1 MLKKLQNLLFE
12 DDDDD
17 DIDDDEEEVAA
28 PAPRPVKK
36 PAERREPQTARPVQ
50 AAPVQEKPSIQRID
64 VTGAVPKVD
73 EKPVEKPAHGSV
85 FSNQEAPVREEK
97 PAEKKTLG
105 ITIEDAPKPRP
116 AKKRAVPQQKT
127 VKKEESE
134 TAKKQSYEF
143 RPVISP
149 IFGVDEKD
157 MNALKNTTSRINNV
171 EKEKKDPN
179 ISPIISPMY
188 GVDEEDQP
196 STVGDTVERSEANEK
211 VVGNLHNYQ
220 AEDDIPEFSLD
231 DILKVR
237 DEEFEEQQE
246 KAKKAEQ
253 KPVEKEADESAP
265 SFPDLSLDEDEDE
278 PADQTVVIRRDDIK
292 DAK

>member
-12 DDDDD
+12 DEDDDD
-17 DIDDDEEEVAA
+17 DIEEEEV
-28 PAPRPVKK
+28 PAPRPVRKTAETRTESASMQSQ
-36 PAERREPQTARPVQ
+36 PAQ
-50 AAPVQEKPSIQRID
+50 KPSIQRID
-64 VTGAVPKVD
+64 VTQPIPKV
-73 EKPVEKPAHGSV
+73 
-85 FSNQEAPVREEK
+85 EEK
-97 PAEKKTLG
+97 PAEKPVQGSVFRTEETKPVEKKQTLG
-105 ITIEDAPKPRP
+105 ITVDETPKPRP
-116 AKKRAVPQQKT
+116 EKKRAVPKAEP
-127 VKKEESE
+127 VRKETKEPSR
-134 TAKKQSYEF
+134 QNYEF

-157 MNALKNTTSRINNV
+157 MNALKNTTNRINNV

>member
-12 DDDDD
+12 DDDEDED
-17 DIDDDEEEVAA
+17 DIEEEEA
-28 PAPRPVKK
+28 PAPRSVKK
-36 PAERREPQTARPVQ
+36 PAERKPEPVPEHRETVQ
-50 AAPVQEKPSIQRID
+50 PAQKPSIQRID
-64 VTGAVPKVD
+64 VTQQVPTVND
-73 EKPVEKPAHGSV
+73 RAAEKPVQGSV
-85 FSNQEAPVREEK
+85 FRQEQPK
-97 PAEKKTLG
+97 PAEKKPSIG
-105 ITIEDAPKPRP
+105 ITVDEKPK
-116 AKKRAVPQQKT
+116 ASVKKRAVPQKKPE
-127 VKKEESE
+127 KKEE
-134 TAKKQSYEF
+134 KKDTRQNYQF

-196 STVGDTVERSEANEK
+196 SMVGDTVERSEVNEK
-211 VVGNLHNYQ
+211 VVGNAHNFQ

-237 DEEFEEQQE
+237 DEEFEEQQ
-246 KAKKAEQ
+246 AKNSTEE
-253 KPVEKEADESAP
+253 KPVEKPADNTAP
-265 SFPDLSLDEDEDE
+265 LFPDLTLDEDEDE
-278 PADQTVVIRRDDIK
+278 PADQTVVIRRDDIRDNK
-292 DAK
+292 DKK